1 MELVPLSLEGTAVR
15 LDPLT
20 EGHLEALCAIGLE
33 PRLWRAT
40 TIRVTTREEMGAYV
54 MAALDAQHRGTALPF
69 VIVERK
75 TGAVVGTT
83 RFHSYSPDDRRVEIG
98 FTWIGLSWQRTIVNT
113 EAKYLLLRHAFES
126 LGCVRVEF
134 RADSENEA
142 SCRAIRR
149 IGATPEAVL
158 RRYRVSAHRGVRDI
172 AVFGIVA
179 DEWLTVKAGLEK
191 RLVVE

>member
-1 MELVPLSLEGTAVR
+1 MELVPLKLEGTAVR

-33 PRLWRAT
+33 PLLWRAT

-54 MAALDAQHRGTALPF
+54 MAALEAQRRGTALPF
-69 VIVERK
+69 MIVEKK
-75 TGAVVGTT
+75 TGAVVGST

-98 FTWIGLSWQRTIVNT
+98 FTWIGLPWQRTVVNT
-113 EAKYLLLRHAFES
+113 AAKYLLLRHAFES

-149 IGATPEAVL
+149 IGARPEAVL
-158 RRYRVSAHRGVRDI
+158 RSYRVSGHRGVRDI

-179 DEWLTVKAGLEK
+179 EEWPAVKMNLEK
-191 RLVVE
+191 KLMTV